1 MPREEKESFTLSIR
15 DMITYCS
22 IGVTV
27 ALAWGAFGTRVT
39 LLEKSIQDHDKSI
52 EEVRKK
58 VDDLDKKVNVFD
70 GRLRESEATVEDL
83 FRTSRRLQSVL
94 YGQGQMPQTA
104 PSVQPEYQVQPVPT
118 PPARQYEP
126 QPGILP
132 NRPPS
137 GTEYRTDQNSNKK

>member
-1 MPREEKESFTLSIR
+1 MPREEKETFTLSIR
-15 DMITYCS
+15 DMITYGS

-39 LLEKSIQDHDKSI
+39 LLEKSIQDHDKSL

-83 FRTSRRLQSVL
+83 FRTSRRIQSIV
-94 YGQGQMPQTA
+94 YGQNGQT
-104 PSVQPEYQVQPVPT
+104 EYQVQQ
-118 PPARQYEP
+118 PPAPPTRQYELP
-126 QPGILP
+126 AGIVP
-132 NRPPS
+132 NRPPNI
-137 GTEYRTDQNSNKK
+137 EYRNDTNAAKK